1 MTSTLSPTRLC
12 VFARAPALG
21 GVKRRL
27 ATELGDTVALA
38 AHIQLTEDTLGRLAA
53 VPGLET
59 ELWLAGEPDAQ
70 VRGWLDTWQLP
81 LRRQSGADLGQR
93 MANALASC
101 HADDVHGIVVGSDCP
116 PIDATYVR
124 QAAEALSET
133 DVVLGPA
140 SDGGYGLVGTGLPR
154 PEIFKDI
161 PWGTDAVL
169 QVTLER
175 IEQAALSV
183 RLLAPIWDVD
193 TASDWNRYLRYR
205 RG

>member
-1 MTSTLSPTRLC
+1 MTTGVSPTRLC
-12 VFARAPALG
+12 VFARAPVLG

-27 ATELGDTVALA
+27 ATELGDAVALA

-53 VPGLET
+53 APGLET

-70 VRGWLDTWQLP
+70 VRGWLDAWPLP
-81 LRRQSGADLGQR
+81 LRRQAGADLGQR

-101 HADDVHGIVVGSDCP
+101 HADGVHGVVVGSDCP
-116 PIDATYVR
+116 PIDAAYVR
-124 QAAEALSET
+124 QAAEALGEA

-175 IEQAALSV
+175 IGEAALSV